1 MTIKGGSGLVHL
13 HPFFNLKSMNQAAEL
28 VSGSLLG
35 ESMAT
40 IIIGRKVYTV
50 NPPAI
55 KVICRACSAFAKI
68 RLEGDYTKLSVIG
81 EIPCNAPHI
90 IKGLSALIVG
100 DVKHWR
106 WKAYKVSRYLQSA
119 TNKELNEAWE
129 TIYPLIGGEDFFAYA
144 FSMKNAVK
152 MIAKEKL

>member
-1 MTIKGGSGLVHL
+1 
-13 HPFFNLKSMNQAAEL
+13 MNQAAEL

-90 IKGLSALIVG
+90 IKGLSVLIVG

-106 WKAYKVSRYLQSA
+106 WKAYKVGRYLQSA